1 MIIGFF
7 LVLFKVYD
15 SNDDGFID
23 ENELFNLML
32 LIVNGKFKN
41 HELKE
46 IVKETIREY
55 GDKNTG
61 KITFEQFN
69 KVYFT

>member
-1 MIIGFF
+1 MI
-7 LVLFKVYD
+7 
-15 SNDDGFID
+15 
-23 ENELFNLML
+23 
-32 LIVNGKFKN
+32 LIVNDKFKE

-69 KVYFT
+69 KVSFFE